1 MKYDDY
7 SPKDFLTDDFFLKW
21 VKHPDPSSTAFW
33 NHWLAT
39 HPDKVAMVNEAIALI
54 KSLDFEKDEIS
65 EARIERLR
73 IAIHQKID
81 DRETTIPLPARRPR
95 SYRWYWLAASVALVA
110 GTLAF
115 LYPTLFLNST
125 IQVSSGYGETKTVF
139 LPDSSRVTLNANSQ
153 LTYARDWQQGSR
165 DVYLEGE
172 AFFEV
177 RKISQKTSQS
187 PSATTTYRKFRVHA
201 QDVTVEVLG
210 TTFDVHHRRGE
221 TKVVLKTGKVKV
233 LDNAAGKA
241 VLMKPGEMVRAT
253 RQELVKQ
260 EVDPT
265 PYTAWK
271 DNQLVFDNIS
281 LNEIARLLEDNYN
294 YTVSIEGNQL
304 GEKTFRG
311 TFPADD
317 IDLLLQTLSRTL
329 DVTIDSKQKKIL
341 FSTKSKPFGVQP

>member
-7 SPKDFLTDDFFLKW
+7 LPKDFLTDDFFLKW

-39 HPDKVAMVNEAIALI
+39 HPEKVAIVSEAISLI
-54 KSLDFEKDEIS
+54 KSLDFEQPEIS
-65 EARIERLR
+65 EVRISRLR
-73 IAIHQKID
+73 TAIHQKID
-81 DRETTIPLPARRPR
+81 EREATVPLPVRRLR
-95 SYRWYWLAASVALVA
+95 SQGWYWLAASVALVT

-115 LYPTLFLNST
+115 LYPHLFLDSNVQ
-125 IQVSSGYGETKTVF
+125 ISSGYGETKTVF

-153 LTYARDWQQGSR
+153 LSYARDWQRGSR

-177 RKISQKTSQS
+177 RKISRKRTQS
-187 PSATTTYRKFRVHA
+187 ASATTYRKFRVHT

-221 TKVVLKTGKVKV
+221 TKVVLKTGQVKV

-241 VLMKPGEMVRAT
+241 ILMKPGEMVRAT

-281 LNEIARLLEDNYN
+281 LNEIARLLEDNYD
-294 YTVSIEGNQL
+294 YRVAIEGNQL
-304 GEKTFRG
+304 GQKTFRG
-311 TFPADD
+311 TFPAND
-317 IDLLLQTLSRTL
+317 IDLLLQTLSKTL
-329 DVTIDSKQKKIL
+329 DVAIDSEQKKIL
-341 FSTKSKPFGVQP
+341 FSTKSPPAGVQP

>member
-7 SPKDFLTDDFFLKW
+7 SPDDFLTDDFFLKW
-21 VKHPDPSSTAFW
+21 VRHPDPSSTAFW

-39 HPDKVAMVNEAIALI
+39 HPDKVAMVHEAIAFI
-54 KSLDFEKDEIS
+54 KSLDFEQDEIS
-65 EARIERLR
+65 EARIDRLR

-81 DRETTIPLPARRPR
+81 ERETAIPLPVRRPR
-95 SYRWYWLAASVALVA
+95 SYGWYWLAASGLLIA
-110 GTLAF
+110 GTLAL
-115 LYPTLFLNST
+115 LYPTFFFDST
-125 IQVSSGYGETKTVF
+125 IQVSSGYGATKTVF

-153 LTYARDWQQGSR
+153 LSYARDWQQGSR

-177 RKISQKTSQS
+177 RKISRKTSQS
-187 PSATTTYRKFRVHA
+187 PSATTYRKFRVHT

-221 TKVVLKTGKVKV
+221 TKVVLKTGQVKV
-233 LDNAAGKA
+233 LDNAAGKTIM
-241 VLMKPGEMVRAT
+241 MKPGDMVRAT
-253 RQELVKQ
+253 RQELVMQ

-281 LNEIARLLEDNYN
+281 LNEIARLLEDNYDFK
-294 YTVSIEGNQL
+294 VSIEGSQL
-304 GEKTFRG
+304 GQKTFRG

-317 IDLLLQTLSRTL
+317 IDLLLQTLSRAINV
-329 DVTIDSKQKKIL
+329 DIDQKKII
-341 FSTKSKPFGVQP
+341 FSRKSEPAVPQP